1 MISLLHTD
9 LTDLICGMC
18 STNWWRCEGIVD
30 SAIYCCC
37 MRCCCCW
44 RWCQLYAALY
54 AIDRDRDRYDVYAA
68 GYLCG
73 MTSEA
78 WNSWRHLGHVSS
90 IDCIT
95 IAPAAQQL
103 KYLWDTLAA
112 YLSVCVCECVHLFSA
127 AAVWLIESNARA
139 HRMWVRHEFA
149 FAFVSI
155 AIAMNVS
162 VSVAICICICLA
174 TTTTMTA
181 SILGI
186 CRLQIN
192 HFVGHK
198 NRRQHCELIIE
209 AKSRLDSRQLVAT
222 WGTQLKGVSSALVPG
237 RKSIDMI
244 SGPAYAPLPPAT
256 LNVGRGTDVGHPN
269 TQNNC
274 IDQTWHPLVA
284 CGNLVFQCATNL
296 SQVES

>member
-1 MISLLHTD
+1 MMSALCSSIRNRSWSRSIWRIRSGLPVRHDVRGLELLAT
-9 LTDLICGMC
+9 LGAC
-18 STNWWRCEGIVD
+18 V
-30 SAIYCCC
+30 
-37 MRCCCCW
+37 
-44 RWCQLYAALY
+44 
-54 AIDRDRDRYDVYAA
+54 IDRLHHDRASCTAA
-68 GYLCG
+68 
-73 MTSEA
+73 A
-78 WNSWRHLGHVSS
+78 N
-90 IDCIT
+90 
-95 IAPAAQQL
+95 

-112 YLSVCVCECVHLFSA
+112 YLSVCVCVHLFSA

-162 VSVAICICICLA
+162 VSVAICICLA
-174 TTTTMTA
+174 TTTMTA

-209 AKSRLDSRQLVAT
+209 AKSRLESRQLVAT

-244 SGPAYAPLPPAT
+244 SGPAHAPLPPSTLPGWMWGVVPMLAT
-256 LNVGRGTDVGHPN
+256 QIRKTIASIKRGTLWLPVA
-269 TQNNC
+269 
-274 IDQTWHPLVA
+274 TWSSSAPL
-284 CGNLVFQCATNL
+284 T
-296 SQVES
+296 